1 MITDTYNTL
10 AHVNYIPTP
19 LLKFCKEEW

>member
-1 MITDTYNTL
+1 MFTDTYNTL
-10 AHVNYIPTP
+10 AHDVPTP